1 MPGAMR
7 NAIETSSLTKF
18 YGTFRA
24 VDALDLAIAPGEIYG
39 LLGPNGA
46 GKTTVIKMLCQLLKP
61 SVGRIT
67 LLDRELPH
75 DGVQSDI
82 GYMPQETAV
91 YQGLT
96 IHQNLKFYG
105 EIFGLCAKK

>member
-1 MPGAMR
+1 MAGAMR

-24 VDALDLAIAPGEIYG
+24 VDALDLAIVPGEIYG
-39 LLGPNGA
+39 LLGSNGA

-61 SVGRIT
+61 NDGRIT

-82 GYMPQETAV
+82 GHVQSSV
-91 YQGLT
+91 
-96 IHQNLKFYG
+96 
-105 EIFGLCAKK
+105 